1 MIHPSHVPAFAH
13 DCNRK
18 SAREFF
24 IQKVGG
30 QLWQVRDEF
39 WVPAEEASP
48 WKRGVV
54 WIKFSNLLS
63 HHFLDLFIRLVIVS
77 ADVDETLWSEKH
89 CVSIKYFRAFFFL
102 L

>member
-18 SAREFF
+18 SGRELF

-30 QLWQVRDEF
+30 QLWQVGDQF
-39 WVPAEEASP
+39 WVPAEESGP
-48 WKRGVV
+48 GKREGVFTF
-54 WIKFSNLLS
+54 KFIDLLG
-63 HHFLDLFIRLVIVS
+63 HHFLDPFIRLVIVS

-89 CVSIKYFRAFFFL
+89 CVSIKYFHAFFL